1 MLLMYLNDVGNYLEI
16 NNKYAS
22 INLSTLSRGNYTVD
36 LQFVGEG
43 IYDSTRLD
51 NAGSFSVV

>member
-1 MLLMYLNDVGNYLEI
+1 MYLNDVGNYLEI